1 MEKHS
6 ALSRVRCLLVKTLLF
21 TGLLLFLGTLAG
33 AQDKPVVGEG
43 MAAKPREV
51 EELIVKPKQDSPVEA
66 FFKSYLDS
74 GDYNQFGYN
83 LLTPERG
90 QVFQP
95 SQVGPDYVIGPQD
108 VIQVNVWGGA
118 INEIAR
124 MDGAESAKN
133 YNDYT
138 LTVDGNGAVIFPEIG
153 RLTVNG
159 LTLYELRQIVAKKY
173 RDYYRNCTTSV
184 TIDKPRMVQV
194 LVTGKVNK
202 PGYTE
207 IYAGS
212 SLFDALLAA
221 GGVNKQG
228 SLREIV
234 VKRAG
239 GGREEVIDLY
249 QFIVAGKMAMLPKL
263 NFKDSVHVKNLGP
276 VVLMRGRVAQPA
288 IYELKKG
295 ESLKD
300 LITFAGGVLPDCEKK
315 HVEMIRFD
323 DGNRKI
329 LNIDGTREIV
339 EVKDGDI
346 VTFLKQNDMIRDSV
360 LLKGE
365 VHVPKTFAWHKD
377 FYLKDIIKDISMFK
391 PETSLEYAE
400 IQRYNEASLERTIIS
415 FSPAAILESKNR
427 DSADAMIQLQPYD
440 EVVIFSR
447 NELREKPMVSI
458 TGGVMKPGQYN
469 WIEKFT
475 LKNLIRSAGG
485 IKSMAF
491 DDGKIV
497 RYTYKDKKWET
508 ATIDFS
514 LSEINQKETSDIV
527 LEPLDRVVINR
538 KSDFSQTDW
547 KVSIQGEVNYPGVYP
562 VGVKTRLSDVI
573 GYAGK
578 TTENADLSGLVLV
591 RAETK
596 GVQEKHQNVAE
607 DLLKKDLVSMASE
620 TRSAYLSEEERMENK
635 QNTAIIQDYLG
646 RLQSKGVQGRML
658 LREEDLVSLETLKG
672 SPSDVYLK
680 DDDSIVIPERKNM
693 VTIVGEV
700 FNPTSYLYMEK
711 TDLSDYLERAGGVSD
726 YADLKAAFVV
736 RTNGTVI
743 SYSQKGRRFKNL
755 EMKPGDVVIIPSRV
769 LGVSKR

>member
-1 MEKHS
+1 MKKHPVL
-6 ALSRVRCLLVKTLLF
+6 AQVGRLLVTVLFF
-21 TGLLLFLGTLAG
+21 TGILVSLGSGAA
-33 AQDKPVVGEG
+33 AQDNPGVGEG
-43 MAAKPREV
+43 ASENPQRVEV
-51 EELIVKPKQDSPVEA
+51 PDVKPIPDSPVES
-66 FFKSYLDS
+66 FFKSYLDHP
-74 GDYNQFGYN
+74 GNYRQFGYG

-95 SQVGPDYVIGPQD
+95 SQVGADYVIGPQD

-124 MDGAESAKN
+124 MDGGESAKN

-202 PGYTE
+202 PGYTQ

-212 SLFDALLAA
+212 SLFDALLAV
-221 GGVNKQG
+221 GGVSKQG

-239 GGREEVIDLY
+239 GKEDVIDLY
-249 QFIVAGKMAMLPKL
+249 QFIVTGKMALLPKL
-263 NFKDSVHVKNLGP
+263 NYKDTVHVKSLGP
-276 VVLMRGRVAQPA
+276 VVLMKGRVSQPA

-300 LITFAGGVLPDCEKK
+300 LIAFAGGVLPDCEKK
-315 HVEMIRFD
+315 HVEMVRFD

-339 EVKDGDI
+339 EVRDGDI
-346 VTFLKQNDMIRDSV
+346 VTFLKQNAIIRDSV

-365 VHVPKTFAWHKD
+365 VHVPKTFAWRKD
-377 FYLKDIIKDISMFK
+377 FYLKDIIKDIAMFK

-400 IQRYNEASLERTIIS
+400 IQRYSEASLERTIIS
-415 FSPAAILESKNR
+415 FSPASILESKNR

-440 EVVIFSR
+440 EVVIYSK

-458 TGGVMKPGQYN
+458 SGGVMKPGKYN

-485 IKSMAF
+485 IQSMAY
-491 DDGKIV
+491 DEGKVV

-514 LSEINQKETSDIV
+514 LSEISQKESSDIV
-527 LEPLDRVVINR
+527 LEPLDRVIINR

-547 KVSIQGEVNYPGVYP
+547 KVSVQGEVNYPGLYP
-562 VGVKTRLSDVI
+562 VGVKTRLSDVLS
-573 GYAGK
+573 YAGK
-578 TTENADLSGLVLV
+578 LTDNADLSGLVML
-591 RAETK
+591 RAEAK
-596 GVQEKHQNVAE
+596 GVQTKHQTYAE
-607 DLLKKDLVSMASE
+607 ELLKKDLVSISSE
-620 TRSAYLSEEERMENK
+620 NRNAYLSEEQRMENK
-635 QNTAIIQDYLG
+635 QSTAVIQDYLNQ
-646 RLQSKGVQGRML
+646 LQSRGVQGRML

-672 SPSDVYLK
+672 SPSDVFLQ
-680 DDDSIVIPERKNM
+680 DGDSIDIPERKNM

-700 FNPTSYLYMEK
+700 FSPSSYLYMEK
-711 TDLSDYLERAGGVSD
+711 TSLSDYLEKAGGVSD

-743 SYSQKGRRFKNL
+743 SYAQKGRRFKSL
-755 EMKPGDVVIIPSRV
+755 DMKPGDVVIIPSKV